1 VTRQLRS
8 FGFAALGV
16 ALFVALWEGYKAIDG
31 KLFGWQ
37 LPASADDVSMP
48 HVGTIVSRLFDPE
61 QRGSSR
67 TVLQAV
73 LEASWFTMRV
83 AAVGF
88 AIGAVVGIGL
98 AIVMQRYRLA
108 ERGLLPFV
116 IISQTV
122 PLVALAPLVVIWGGR
137 LELFGIAWQPWMSV
151 ALVASYLAFCPIAI
165 GALRGLQSPNAASV
179 ELMRS
184 FAATNRATLFKLRF
198 PAAVPYLVPGLR
210 LGAAGAVVG
219 AIVAEISTGAQG
231 GIGRLILTYAQ
242 RATSDPARV
251 YTAVLGAALLGLV
264 VAGMIALLDKVLM
277 RHRQPLGG
285 AAP

>member
-1 VTRQLRS
+1 VTRLRS
-8 FGFAALGV
+8 AGLAVLGL

-37 LPASADDVSMP
+37 MPASADDISMP

-61 QRGSSR
+61 QRGSDR
-67 TVLQAV
+67 TVLNAV
-73 LEASWFTMRV
+73 LDASWFTLRV
-83 AAVGF
+83 AFAGF
-88 AIGAVVGIGL
+88 VLGAIVGIGL
-98 AIVMQRYRLA
+98 AVVMQRSKLA

-122 PLVALAPLVVIWGGR
+122 PLVALAPLIVVWGGR
-137 LELFGIAWQPWMSV
+137 LELFGLEWQSWMSV
-151 ALVASYLAFCPIAI
+151 AVVSAYLAFCPIAI
-165 GALRGLQSPNAASV
+165 GTLRGLQSPNAASV

-184 FAATNRATLFKLRF
+184 LAASDRQTLWKLRF

-210 LGAAGAVVG
+210 LGAASAVVG
-219 AIVAEISTGAQG
+219 AIVAEISTGAKG
-231 GIGRLILTYAQ
+231 GIGRLILSYAQ

-264 VAGMIALLDKVLM
+264 VAGLITLVDKLLM
-277 RHRQPLGG
+277 RNRQPLGG
-285 AAP
+285 LA